1 MYSIKKLTA
10 TLLTVI
16 LLSACGGGGS
26 STSQQNNP
34 APQTPPIATNTT
46 TDTVIT
52 GMASKGPIDG
62 TAAIYAISAD
72 GSKGAL
78 LMGNVP
84 VVKGSYSANIGKY
97 AMPVL
102 IEVTGT
108 YTDEATGTTIV
119 LGSPLRAA
127 IANASGTITAAVTPL
142 TELAV
147 QKAGTLTASSID
159 TSNKLISG
167 IFKVD
172 NIITTQ
178 PVDPA
183 TAISAASANQKDYT
197 LALAAISQLSLTRGG
212 EPLTTTLA
220 SVAGSISSNGMN
232 SQTVTNFQKAVTDFI
247 ASAKNFTGIND
258 IAATGLN
265 NINGNSTASYTLALQ
280 GSFAVNA
287 IKGIQLEV
295 VIPPGLTLRSDATN
309 GATLSG
315 VVAASPATTAAAAS
329 LLSWYN
335 TSDGVLHLGMTTSK
349 GIGVGDLATITC
361 DVVPGWTK
369 PAASAFTVRNIK
381 AVDGTT
387 ATING
392 ITVSVK

>member
-10 TLLTVI
+10 TFLTAI
-16 LLSACGGGGS
+16 LLSACGGGGGS
-26 STSQQNNP
+26 SSQPNNSAQQNP
-34 APQTPPIATNTT
+34 SVATNTT

-52 GMASKGPIDG
+52 GMASAGLIDG
-62 TAAIYAISAD
+62 TATIYAISAD
-72 GSKGAL
+72 GGKGAL
-78 LMGNVP
+78 LKGNVP
-84 VVKGSYSANIGKY
+84 VLKGSYSVNIGKY
-97 AMPVL
+97 AVPVL
-102 IEVTGT
+102 IEVTGS

-178 PVDPA
+178 PVDP
-183 TAISAASANQKDYT
+183 TADISAASANQKDYT

-232 SQTVTNFQKAVTDFI
+232 STTVTNFQKAVTDFI
-247 ASAKNFTGIND
+247 ASAKNLTGIND
-258 IAATGLN
+258 IAATSLN
-265 NINGNSTASYTLALQ
+265 NINGNSTASFTLALQ

-295 VIPPGLTLRSDATN
+295 VIPPGLTVRADATS
-309 GATLSG
+309 GETLPGIVS
-315 VVAASPATTAAAAS
+315 ASPATTAAAAS

-335 TSDGVLHLGMTTSK
+335 PSDGVLHLGATTSK
-349 GIGVGDLATITC
+349 GLGVGDLATITC

-369 PAASAFTVRNIK
+369 PAASAFSVRNIK

-387 ATING
+387 ATISG
-392 ITVSVK
+392 VSVTVK